1 MIRAT
6 AAPAAVLAALGLCL
20 AAPGRAEPP
29 GPTPPAADQALG
41 RSLLKELVE
50 INSTHAF
57 GSTGASRAVAQRF
70 LDAGFAPADVSVLV
84 PDDHPTKGNVVVR
97 LRGSGRGGK
106 PVLFIGHLDVVEA
119 RREDWT
125 YDPFVLTEAGGWLYG
140 RGAIDMKG
148 QDAAV
153 IAAMIR
159 LKREGFVPDRDIIAA
174 FTADEEAGGDFSG
187 VDWLLKAHP
196 HLVDADLV
204 INPDGGEAGLKDGR
218 RLYLGVQ
225 TGEKVYVTY
234 QLEATDKGGH
244 SSRPTPANPI
254 YRMARALARLDAQPF
269 PVHLTE
275 TIKAYLKARA
285 PLENGQMRSDML
297 EVAGGAPSRAAIDR
311 LSASTETAI
320 LLRTTCVATMID
332 GGQGESA
339 LPERVRAVIQCRVIP
354 GESLQSVQD
363 HLAAA
368 VADPSIALTV
378 RTAATPSPESPLS
391 PKVVGTV
398 ARVAQGMWPGLTILP
413 IMSAGASDSAI
424 TRSAGIASYGVDG
437 MFDDLDDGRAHGRDE
452 RIGVQA
458 FNEELEFT
466 YRLMKALASET

>member
-84 PDDHPTKGNVVVR
+84 PDDHPTQGNVVVR

-204 INPDGGEAGLKDGR
+204 INPDGGR
-218 RLYLGVQ
+218 RG
-225 TGEKVYVTY
+225 
-234 QLEATDKGGH
+234 
-244 SSRPTPANPI
+244 
-254 YRMARALARLDAQPF
+254 
-269 PVHLTE
+269 
-275 TIKAYLKARA
+275 
-285 PLENGQMRSDML
+285 
-297 EVAGGAPSRAAIDR
+297 
-311 LSASTETAI
+311 
-320 LLRTTCVATMID
+320 
-332 GGQGESA
+332 
-339 LPERVRAVIQCRVIP
+339 
-354 GESLQSVQD
+354 
-363 HLAAA
+363 
-368 VADPSIALTV
+368 
-378 RTAATPSPESPLS
+378 
-391 PKVVGTV
+391 
-398 ARVAQGMWPGLTILP
+398 
-413 IMSAGASDSAI
+413 
-424 TRSAGIASYGVDG
+424 
-437 MFDDLDDGRAHGRDE
+437 
-452 RIGVQA
+452 
-458 FNEELEFT
+458 
-466 YRLMKALASET
+466 